1 MTKEEER
8 QRWLNQRS
16 DKFTIVLNDNELNL
30 LKSARHILQEFK
42 LSEQIGLVYIAV
54 IKHDRDKLDDGVSL
68 KTLHYHVVVHL
79 NKICRISTLLHY
91 LMDTFHLN
99 ENQISM
105 DKCNSLCMQSRYL
118 IHLDDFDKER
128 YYESEVETNDRDV
141 LKRYL
146 DMVIV
151 RDIHDLIGIVKH
163 YNYDLELIML
173 NLSNYDKWRKYIN
186 DLIINYRRKGVY

>member
-8 QRWLNQRS
+8 LRWLNQRS

-30 LKSARHILQEFK
+30 LKSARHILKEFK
-42 LSEQIGLVYIAV
+42 LSEKIGLVFIAV
-54 IKHDRDKLDDGVSL
+54 IKHDRDKLADGVSL

-79 NKICRISTLLHY
+79 NKICRISTLLNY

-128 YYESEVETNDRDV
+128 YFESEVETNDRDV
-141 LKRYL
+141 LNRYFSL
-146 DMVIV
+146 VII
-151 RDIHDLIGIVKH
+151 RDIHDLIGVVKK
-163 YNYDLELIML
+163 YNYDLEEIML
-173 NLSNYDKWRKYIN
+173 NISNYDKWRKYIN
-186 DLIINYRRKGVY
+186 DLIANSRRRY